1 VSHSDGIGKVYKL
14 YVPDLEEFC
23 YIGSTFCPL
32 IYRLQMHKSQAHLT
46 DQTKSAACVMFE
58 NNNEPIIELVEAL
71 PGCTKEIL
79 IARERYWIE
88 QYPNCLNKNIPGQ
101 TWQERWA
108 KNRDRNLAKH
118 KEWVEA
124 NQEHIAAYNEAYKPI
139 KKEKAKERY
148 AEGYGV
154 IRNARKKEQV
164 ECPECKKIMNKG
176 SLWTHKNSVHK

>member
-1 VSHSDGIGKVYKL
+1 MADYSQGKIYKL
-14 YVPDLEEFC
+14 FIEGIEDFC
-23 YIGSTFCPL
+23 YIGSTTSTLSDRL
-32 IYRLQMHKSQAHLT
+32 IKHKSGAQSKLT
-46 DQTKSAACVMFE
+46 TKTAATAMFQDG
-58 NNNEPIIELVEAL
+58 NQPTIELIENFPCA
-71 PGCTKEIL
+71 TKWEL
-79 IARERYWIE
+79 ELRERYWLDKFPDAINVNT
-88 QYPNCLNKNIPGQ
+88 PTQ

-124 NQEHIAAYNEAYKPI
+124 NQEHIASYNEAYKPI

-148 AEGYGV
+148 SEGYGAV
-154 IRNARKKEQV
+154 RNARKKEQV